1 MSITNLANT
10 CREFRMCH
18 TEQQVVAYTDMSK
31 EICPHG
37 AFSLVSEIEHNQL
50 IIPILKIIPEVR
62 TERRKGLRARLE
74 V

>member
-10 CREFRMCH
+10 CREFRVCP
-18 TEQQVVAYTDMSK
+18 TQQQIVADTDMSK

-50 IIPILKIIPEVR
+50 IIAILKITTEVR
-62 TERRKGLRARLE
+62 TERRKGLRAWLE